1 VDEPLPL
8 PRPPWRDQPGHLRRI
23 FRSPHL
29 VLDDLSE
36 QYGPVCGLG
45 AGPAR
50 LAIVGDPAALRE
62 LLAMPNTSFRW
73 NHKFNVLGF
82 VVGKQSMIV
91 SDGDDHRRRRS
102 SVQLAFSRRRLN
114 GWIPMIVEQTD
125 AAIDRLIDGAE
136 PGTVVDMYPVGRA
149 LVLRIVVRSLFGER
163 MSRRCNEI
171 GDLFQRPQDYLES
184 PAIRQLPHPF
194 PRTARARVRAD
205 RAALDEII
213 DVEIAYRRANPSG
226 DPLDILETLV
236 ADGTLSD
243 AEIRDQVATLI
254 GAGYDTT
261 SASLAWMLIRASLV
275 PGLWGRLRSEADR
288 VLGPLADVAATPDA
302 GTLADLD
309 LANRVMRETVRLHPA
324 GVLSPREAAVD
335 VTVGAYLIPKGT
347 LILWSAHLAGRN
359 AGAWRDPLV
368 FDPDRF
374 VDMDDDRRALA
385 DMAWVPFGRGARNCI
400 GFALAQMELTLI
412 ISRLAQRI
420 DLSPVSSEVPAPVG
434 MVVNRPSGGAPMHVE
449 PRREAGASV
458 PTGDGHGAVGPPGR

>member
-1 VDEPLPL
+1 M
-8 PRPPWRDQPGHLRRI
+8 
-23 FRSPHL
+23 
-29 VLDDLSE
+29 
-36 QYGPVCGLG
+36 
-45 AGPAR
+45 
-50 LAIVGDPAALRE
+50 AIVGDPPAVRE
-62 LLAMPNTSFRW
+62 LFAMPNSSFRW

-102 SVQLAFSRRRLN
+102 SVQTAFPRRRLN

-125 AAIDRLIDGAE
+125 AAIDRLLAGTL
-136 PGTVVDMYPVGRA
+136 PGTVVDMYPIGRA

-163 MSRRCNEI
+163 MIRRCDEI

-194 PRTARARVRAD
+194 PGTARARVRAD
-205 RAALDEII
+205 REALDEII
-213 DVEIAYRRANPSG
+213 DAEIAYRRANPSG
-226 DPLDILETLV
+226 DPLDVLETLV
-236 ADGTLSD
+236 ADGALND

-261 SASLAWMLIRASLV
+261 SASLAWMMIRATLV
-275 PGLWGRLRSEADR
+275 PGLWERLRAEADR
-288 VLGPLADVAATPDA
+288 VLGPPTDIAVTPGA
-302 GTLADLD
+302 STLADLD

-324 GVLSPREAAVD
+324 GVLSPREAAID
-335 VTVGAYLIPKGT
+335 VTVGGYLIPKGT

-359 AGAWRDPLV
+359 AEAWTNPLE

-374 VDMDDDRRALA
+374 ADLDDDRRALA

-412 ISRLAQRI
+412 ISRLAQRL
-420 DLSPVSSEVPAPVG
+420 DLAPVSSEVPAPVG
-434 MVVNRPSGGAPMHVE
+434 MVVNRPTGGAPLQFE
-449 PRREAGASV
+449 PRREGGAPL
-458 PTGDGHGAVGPPGR
+458 PTGSGHDSFGPAGR